1 MQQASYLVQARLLTP
16 KIRALTK
23 RADHLRGLVG
33 ASLRGKYGFDSH
45 VLTIY
50 GFKPREWVKKDHADL
65 ALELEREER
74 EAGGE
79 EAEEE

>member
-1 MQQASYLVQARLLTP
+1 MAKDRRSMNARRERWLSVS
-16 KIRALTK
+16 
-23 RADHLRGLVG
+23 GLVG
-33 ASLRGKYGFDSH
+33 ASLRGKHGFDSH

-50 GFKPREWVKKDHADL
+50 GFKPREWVKKDYADL

-79 EAEEE
+79 ETPEVSEE